1 MVPDEALPLGVV
13 LCSRCLKEPVT
24 ELVWVGVRASSSH
37 RPHNRS
43 HQLTVLFCSLTQVL
57 AQRKEDEGSG
67 VIVNTMGWVDGEGY
81 RLLVHAAKAL
91 GVNVV
96 LVLGQDRLHSELDR
110 DLGGSGGVD
119 VVKLAK
125 SGGVVTRQREFR
137 KVGACIFIPSS
148 YWLLLRTLRTLA
160 AALLMLPRLPRLCVA
175 GHDGAGMPRQ
185 TWGRGDGE
193 TRGW

>member
-1 MVPDEALPLGVV
+1 M
-13 LCSRCLKEPVT
+13 
-24 ELVWVGVRASSSH
+24 
-37 RPHNRS
+37 
-43 HQLTVLFCSLTQVL
+43 L
-57 AQRKEDEGSG
+57 AQRKQDEGSG

-110 DLGGSGGVD
+110 DLAGGGVD

-137 KVGACIFIPSS
+137 KV
-148 YWLLLRTLRTLA
+148 R
-160 AALLMLPRLPRLCVA
+160 
-175 GHDGAGMPRQ
+175 
-185 TWGRGDGE
+185 
-193 TRGW
+193 